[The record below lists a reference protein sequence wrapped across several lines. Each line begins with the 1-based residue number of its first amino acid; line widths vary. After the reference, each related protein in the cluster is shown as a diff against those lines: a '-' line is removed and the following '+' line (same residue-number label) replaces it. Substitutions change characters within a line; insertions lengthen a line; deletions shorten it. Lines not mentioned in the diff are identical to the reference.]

1 MDIIRK
7 LRYRF
12 ILLAALSVFIIVT
25 VALFLI
31 NVMSA
36 RSMQETCLNTMV
48 FIAENGGV
56 MPRTERP
63 RITEGWL
70 FTTDRGED
78 TLESYYYT
86 RYFSVVLD
94 NHKQATKINIDRI
107 AAFSKEDAADTAQ
120 KIQELNE
127 TSGFF
132 DKERSHYGF
141 FVSPLPEGGNL
152 VVVMD
157 CSREFSAIQSFMDFS
172 VRFGLACVALFII
185 IFAALSNRAVKP
197 FILNFEN
204 QKRFITNASHELKT
218 PIAIIS
224 ANAEALE
231 IMNGKNEWTS
241 GILKQVHRVS
251 NLINHLILLS
261 KMSEHSQFQLKKE
274 LLNVSD
280 IAQSTI
286 HSFRMLAEEQNK
298 TLDVE
303 IEPSVMITTDG
314 KCFLEL
320 INILLDNAVK
330 YCDNGGNI
338 QASLHRKRNEKQ
350 VVLSVSNDYAEG
362 EHVDY
367 TKFFERF
374 YRNDQ
379 SHNSE
384 KAGYGIGLSMA
395 KEIIELLK
403 GKLQVSWKEGR
414 IIFTVDI
421 ESL

>member
-1 MDIIRK
+1 
-7 LRYRF
+7 
-12 ILLAALSVFIIVT
+12 
-25 VALFLI
+25 
-31 NVMSA
+31 
-36 RSMQETCLNTMV
+36 
-48 FIAENGGV
+48 
-56 MPRTERP
+56 
-63 RITEGWL
+63 
-70 FTTDRGED
+70 
-78 TLESYYYT
+78 
-86 RYFSVVLD
+86 
-94 NHKQATKINIDRI
+94 
-107 AAFSKEDAADTAQ
+107 
-120 KIQELNE
+120 
-127 TSGFF
+127 
-132 DKERSHYGF
+132 
-141 FVSPLPEGGNL
+141 
-152 VVVMD
+152 
-157 CSREFSAIQSFMDFS
+157 
-172 VRFGLACVALFII
+172 
-185 IFAALSNRAVKP
+185 
-197 FILNFEN
+197 
-204 QKRFITNASHELKT
+204 
-218 PIAIIS
+218 
-224 ANAEALE
+224 
-231 IMNGKNEWTS
+231 
-241 GILKQVHRVS
+241 
-251 NLINHLILLS
+251 
-261 KMSEHSQFQLKKE
+261 MSEHSQFQLKKE

-286 HSFRMLAEEQNK
+286 DSFRMLAEEQNK

-320 INILLDNAVK
+320 IYILLDNAVK

-338 QASLHRKRNEKQ
+338 QASLYRKRNEKQ